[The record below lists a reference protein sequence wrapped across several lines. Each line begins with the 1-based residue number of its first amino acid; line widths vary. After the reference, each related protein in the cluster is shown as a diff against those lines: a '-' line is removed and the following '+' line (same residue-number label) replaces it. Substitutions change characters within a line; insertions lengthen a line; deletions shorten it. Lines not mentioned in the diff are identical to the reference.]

1 MHLVSRGYQTVHGVR
16 PMREMRA
23 IPKNVDDAVRVRRT
37 LGEMSEVYRMS
48 RAQKRVRNVRDDVR
62 FQHRRRY
69 RFDT

>member
-1 MHLVSRGYQTVHGVR
+1 
-16 PMREMRA
+16 MREMRA